1 MKILFLLNGLT
12 PYFNSVLNKINK
24 YENFEIVV
32 VAPEKNSSN
41 IGKSVYLTNQGI
53 EFKVHFKIELK
64 RFYGK
69 VFFENFWDVV
79 ERERPEIIVFIWP
92 YILELVFNPLLLIEL
107 KRKKI
112 KIAFKEIP
120 FQLQL
125 FSDAIRFKKFSVL
138 DENLT
143 SPIDSVFY
151 RINNFFLALIRK
163 YYYSFIEMNLHYIEN
178 GYEILKSYN
187 VPKEKIFVTYN
198 SPDTDKLLEAYDKVV
213 NEPLLLPFNNHRLIH
228 VGRLVKWKRIDLII
242 KAVSVLA
249 NEFDDIELII
259 IGDGPELNNLKALTK
274 KLNLENRIIF
284 VGPIY
289 DTMLLGKYFHCSSVY
304 ILGGM
309 GGLSINEA
317 MAFGKPVICS
327 VCDGTE
333 RHLLKDGF
341 NGYYFLEN
349 NVDSLIEKIQL
360 LLSSKDKLKSF
371 GENSRQIIKNK
382 INMHFVVENYIK
394 AFNKIVQLN

>member
-1 MKILFLLNGLT
+1 MKILLLLNGLT

-53 EFKVHFKIELK
+53 EFKVHFSIEFK

-79 ERERPEIIVFIWP
+79 KRERPEIIVFIWP
-92 YILELVFNPLLLIEL
+92 YILELVFNPLLLIKL

-143 SPIDSVFY
+143 SPMDSVFY

-187 VPKEKIFVTYN
+187 VPKEKIYITYN
-198 SPDTDKLLEAYDKVV
+198 SPDTDKLFNAYKITL
-213 NEPLLLPFNNHRLIH
+213 NEPPILPKNSHRLIH
-228 VGRLVKWKRIDLII
+228 VGRLVRWKRVDLII
-242 KAVSVLA
+242 KAVSILSK
-249 NEFDDIELII
+249 EFDDIELIV
-259 IGDGPELNNLKALTK
+259 IGDGPELTNLKKLTNE
-274 KLNLENRIIF
+274 LQLESRINFI
-284 VGPIY
+284 GSLY
-289 DTMLLGKYFHCSSVY
+289 DNIILGKYFHCSAVY
-304 ILGGM
+304 VLGGM

-317 MAFGKPVICS
+317 MAFAKPVICS

-333 RHLLKDGF
+333 KSLVRDGF
-341 NGYYFLEN
+341 NGYYFEN
-349 NVDSLIEKIQL
+349 GSVESLAEKIKL
-360 LLSSKDKLKSF
+360 LLSDEQKVQQF
-371 GENSRQIIKNK
+371 GNNSLQIIKDK
-382 INMHFVVENYIK
+382 INVNTVVSNYAK
-394 AFNKIVQLN
+394 AFESLRN